1 MNSLYYGGF
10 AKPGQEA
17 RYNATVVDL
26 ISILAARVHASLK
39 SSKPPF
45 WLYLCVLPRNPW
57 DIRKIQNRG
66 QSGPEDR
73 KALPAPD
80 AHGTIFKLL
89 FKHKLSHWLAKPA
102 FWGTVLNDSHTASF

>member
-39 SSKPPF
+39 SSKQPLR
-45 WLYLCVLPRNPW
+45 LYLCLCC
-57 DIRKIQNRG
+57 
-66 QSGPEDR
+66 PET
-73 KALPAPD
+73 PE
-80 AHGTIFKLL
+80 TF
-89 FKHKLSHWLAKPA
+89 AKSKTEVKVA
-102 FWGTVLNDSHTASF
+102 

>member
-39 SSKPPF
+39 SSKQPLDF
-45 WLYLCVLPRNPW
+45 ICVCC
-57 DIRKIQNRG
+57 
-66 QSGPEDR
+66 PET
-73 KALPAPD
+73 PE
-80 AHGTIFKLL
+80 TF
-89 FKHKLSHWLAKPA
+89 AKSKTEVKVA
-102 FWGTVLNDSHTASF
+102 